1 MKTFMLYYFRR
12 NRLRLSTDAEKFYN
26 YLIFGE
32 FMEDDQFWANYFL
45 TYDLLSEA
53 LPYQRLLADLIKV
66 LEVKK
71 GDLILDAGS
80 GTGNLSILLKE
91 YGAKPTGYDFSAK
104 ALEIHLRKDK
114 DAAVY
119 LGDLRSKLPFPDNYF
134 DKIVSNNVIYTISK
148 NERLAILEEFHRI
161 LKINGKFVIA
171 NVHTG
176 FNPLIILKDHL
187 RENIKLNGASKTI
200 KDLIVKGCG
209 LGKLFYYSI
218 LLIRQHRNG
227 KYAFLEKDEQKDL
240 LVQAGFKIINN
251 TINSYSNQSY
261 IDIGIK

>member
-1 MKTFMLYYFRR
+1 MLYCLRR
-12 NRLRLSTDAEKFYN
+12 DQVKLSSVSAEKFCKFN
-26 YLIFGE
+26 LFFGDC
-32 FMEDDQFWANYFL
+32 MKDDQFWANYFM

-53 LPYQRLLADLIKV
+53 LPYQRLLTDLIKV
-66 LEVKK
+66 LEVNR

-80 GTGNLSILLKE
+80 GTGNLSIRLKE

-114 DAAVY
+114 DAEVH
-119 LGDLRSKLPFPDNYF
+119 LGDLRNKLPFPDNYF
-134 DKIVSNNVIYTISK
+134 DKIVSNNVLYTISK
-148 NERLAILEEFHRI
+148 KDRLAILKEFYRI
-161 LKINGKFVIA
+161 LKGNGKFVMA

-176 FNPLIILKDHL
+176 FNPLIIFKDHL
-187 RENIKLNGASKTI
+187 KENIKINGASKTL
-200 KDLIVKGCG
+200 KDLISKCYG

-218 LLIRQHRNG
+218 LLINQHKNG
-227 KYAFLEKDEQKDL
+227 KYAFLEKDEQRIL
-240 LVQAGFKIINN
+240 LRQAGFKVNNN

>member
-1 MKTFMLYYFRR
+1 MK
-12 NRLRLSTDAEKFYN
+12 
-26 YLIFGE
+26 
-32 FMEDDQFWANYFL
+32 DDQFWANYFM

-66 LEVKK
+66 LEVKR

-80 GTGNLSILLKE
+80 GTGNLSILLRE

-114 DAAVY
+114 DAEVY
-119 LGDLRSKLPFPDNYF
+119 LGDLRNKLPFPDNYF
-134 DKIVSNNVIYTISK
+134 DKIVSNNVLYTINK
-148 NERLAILEEFHRI
+148 KDRLAILKEFYRI
-161 LKINGKFVIA
+161 LKGDGKFVMA

-176 FNPLIILKDHL
+176 FNPMVIFKDHL
-187 RENIKLNGASKTI
+187 KENIRINGASKTL
-200 KDLIVKGCG
+200 KDLIAKACG

-218 LLIRQHRNG
+218 LLIKQHKNG
-227 KYAFLEKDEQKDL
+227 KYAFLENNEQINL
-240 LVQAGFKIINN
+240 LHQAGFKIKHS

-261 IDIGIK
+261 IDIGVK

>member
-1 MKTFMLYYFRR
+1 MLYYFRR
-12 NRLRLSTDAEKFYN
+12 NRLRLSTDAAEKFCN
-26 YLIFGE
+26 YLIFGDL
-32 FMEDDQFWANYFL
+32 MKDDQFWANYFL

-53 LPYQRLLADLIKV
+53 LPYQRLLDDLIKV
-66 LEVKK
+66 LEVKR

-104 ALEIHLRKDK
+104 ALEIHLSKDK

-148 NERLAILEEFHRI
+148 SDRLAILKEFYRI
-161 LKINGKFVIA
+161 LKPEGKFVMA

-176 FNPLIILKDHL
+176 FNPLVIFMDHL
-187 RENIKLNGASKTI
+187 RENIKLNGASKTL
-200 KDLIVKGCG
+200 KDLAAKGYG

-218 LLIRQHRNG
+218 LLIKEHKNG
-227 KYAFLEKDEQKDL
+227 KYAFLEKNEQKNIL
-240 LVQAGFKIINN
+240 IQAGFKIANS
-251 TINSYSNQSY
+251 TIRSYSNQSY
-261 IDIGIK
+261 IDIGVK

>member
-1 MKTFMLYYFRR
+1 MK
-12 NRLRLSTDAEKFYN
+12 
-26 YLIFGE
+26 
-32 FMEDDQFWANYFL
+32 DDQFWANYFL

-53 LPYQRLLADLIKV
+53 LPYQKLLEDLIKV
-66 LEVKK
+66 LEVKR

-91 YGAKPTGYDFSAK
+91 YGAKPTGYDFSVK

-114 DAAVY
+114 DANVY
-119 LGDLRSKLPFPDNYF
+119 LGDLRNKLPFPDNYF

-148 NERLAILEEFHRI
+148 KDRLAILKEFYRI
-161 LKINGKFVIA
+161 LKSNGKFIIA

-176 FNPLIILKDHL
+176 FNPLAIFKDHL
-187 RENIKLNGASKTI
+187 KENIKLNGATKTI
-200 KDLIVKGCG
+200 KDLIAKGNG

-218 LLIRQHRNG
+218 LLIKQHKNG
-227 KYAFLEKDEQKDL
+227 KYAFLEKDEQRKL
-240 LVQAGFKIINN
+240 LRQAGFKIANS

-261 IDIGIK
+261 IDIGVK